1 MKALK
6 TLVASTLIAV
16 AAPSMANPVLDFQ
29 VGGFATQS
37 LFTNNPYASSNI
49 SFSQNA
55 LNVASSYKAGGEG
68 NFFQPPVVPGA
79 SVRALYVS
87 NSSSVD
93 IFVGD
98 HFDDELKISF
108 TTGAS
113 GAGKAL
119 VYGDADANGQRSVL
133 GSLDLAGAGTECK
146 DENGQ
151 PVQGYYCVWSTVTLK
166 GFTGASLISL
176 SASSG
181 EFFLDNIQLGRGGSN
196 VPEPGSIALSLA
208 ALGALAFTRKRK
220 QQQQA

>member
-37 LFTNNPYASSNI
+37 LFTNNPYAGSNI

-68 NFFQPPVVPGA
+68 NFFQPPVVPDA
-79 SVRALYVS
+79 SVRALYVGNIS
-87 NSSSVD
+87 PVD

-98 HFDDELKISF
+98 HFDDELNFSF

-113 GAGKAL
+113 GTGRAE
-119 VYGDADANGQRSVL
+119 VYGDADANGQRSLL
-133 GSLDLAGAGTECK
+133 GFINLGGSGTECK
-146 DENGQ
+146 DENGS
-151 PVQGYYCVWSTVTLK
+151 PVVGYYCVWSNANFR
-166 GFTGASLISL
+166 GFTGASMIRL

-181 EFFLDNIQLGRGGSN
+181 EFFVDNIQLGRGGSN

-208 ALGALAFTRKRK
+208 ALGALACSRKRK
-220 QQQQA
+220 QQKA